1 MKSVEVKGLVKRF
14 GSLTAVNDISFD
26 IEEGEIFGFLGP
38 NGAGKSTTVN
48 VLTCQL
54 NKTGGQA
61 KICGISIENSKKIRE
76 IIGVVP
82 QELSL
87 NDLLTA
93 SQNLYLYASLYD
105 VPRDVIKKKSEELLD
120 AMGLLNR
127 KDDLV
132 KNFSGGMKQRLNV
145 ILGLMHRPDVLF
157 LDEPT
162 TGMDPQ
168 ARRMIWDFIK
178 NINEE
183 GMTIFL
189 TTHYME
195 EADFLCDRVAI
206 IDEGRIQAID
216 TPRDLKKKLK
226 DKELLEVQIEHDD
239 ELIGDVKS
247 VEGVFDAIY
256 DKGVLKLYIKDRDKL
271 LLDIAKVLSNR
282 SIRSISSVEPTLE
295 DVFISITGKKLRD

>member
-1 MKSVEVKGLVKRF
+1 MKSVEVKGLVKNF
-14 GSLTAVNDISFD
+14 GALTAVNDISFE

-48 VLTCQL
+48 MLTCQIRKSAGDA
-54 NKTGGQA
+54 N
-61 KICGISIENSKKIRE
+61 ICGINIEHSNQIRE

-93 SQNLYLYASLYD
+93 NQNLFLYGSLYD

-120 AMGLLNR
+120 SMGLLSR
-127 KDDLV
+127 KNDLV
-132 KNFSGGMKQRLNV
+132 KNFSGGMKQRMNV
-145 ILGLMHRPDVLF
+145 ILGLLHRPKVLF

-168 ARRMIWDFIK
+168 ARRMIWEFIK
-178 NINEE
+178 KINEE

-195 EADFLCDRVAI
+195 EADFLCDRIAI

-216 TPRDLKKKLK
+216 TPKNLKKKLK
-226 DKELLEVQIEHDD
+226 DKEILEVQIDFD
-239 ELIGDVKS
+239 ENMIGDVES
-247 VEGVFDAIY
+247 ISGVNKAIY
-256 DKGVLKLYIKDRDKL
+256 DKGVLKLFIEDRDKL
-271 LLDIAKVLSNR
+271 LLDIAKTLSDR
-282 SIRSISSVEPTLE
+282 SIKSISSVEPTLE
-295 DVFISITGKKLRD
+295 DVFISLTGKRLRD